1 MWLQIR
7 RALTQ
12 PILSGAWPPGT
23 RLPGELEL
31 TAQFGTSRMTV
42 NKAIQSLAG
51 EGLVRRKPKLG
62 TVVAERAQERPVF
75 EIWQIADLIERQG
88 GVYEYRLI
96 DCKKLKD
103 DPEKRLLLGVDP
115 KTPMLWIRCLHLS
128 SGQPFQLEERL
139 VNIAAAPQIAG
150 RRFNRVAPGPWLLAH
165 VPWTDAEHKISARE
179 ATAAVAEQ
187 LKVPVGAACL
197 VVDRRTWNSGTPV
210 TYARLWHSGA
220 QHSLSG
226 HFQPIR

>member
-7 RALTQ
+7 RALTS
-12 PILSGAWPPGT
+12 PIMSGAWPPGT

-31 TAQFGTSRMTV
+31 TARFGTSRMTV

-51 EGLVRRKPKLG
+51 DGLVRRRPKLG

-88 GVYEYRLI
+88 GAYAYQLI
-96 DCKKLKD
+96 ECRKLKD
-103 DPEKRLLLGVDP
+103 DPEKSLLLGVGP
-115 KTPMLWIRCLHLS
+115 GTPMFWIRCLHLS
-128 SGQPFQLEERL
+128 DGKPFQLEERL
-139 VNIAAAPQIAG
+139 INVEAAPQIAG
-150 RRFNRVAPGPWLLAH
+150 RAFHRVGPGLWLLAH

-179 ATAAVAEQ
+179 ATEEIADA
-187 LKVPVGAACL
+187 LKVRISAACL
-197 VVDRRTWNSGTPV
+197 VVDRRTWNKGTPV